1 MSTKVK
7 SRSHPGVRAGEAQ
20 GGERTA
26 DPRREAML
34 SAAFDAFLEHGVSG
48 TTTEEI
54 ARRARVSKREIY
66 RLFGNKEV
74 LFAELVRARG
84 TSMRRGLAL
93 APPESRATAL
103 EALERFGCEF
113 LTLLTDR
120 STVAVYRLAI
130 AEAGRAPELGRQL
143 DLQGRGTVRES
154 LQRWLTLA
162 RDKGVLP
169 VTDPDRAAGTFLVL
183 LSGDV
188 TVRQLLGAVG
198 PLDAGEISSRSAA
211 ASAAFQ
217 RLWLGQ
223 QP

>member
-7 SRSHPGVRAGEAQ
+7 SRVHPEPQPPAGEAP
-20 GGERTA
+20 GPEHTA

-34 SAAFDAFLEHGVSG
+34 SAAFEAFVEHGVSG
-48 TTTEEI
+48 TTTDEI

-84 TSMRRGLAL
+84 TTMRRGLTL

-103 EALERFGCEF
+103 EALERFGREF
-113 LTLLTDR
+113 LTLLTDV

-130 AEAGRAPELGRQL
+130 SEAGRAPELGRQL
-143 DLQGRGTVRES
+143 DLQGRGAVLES
-154 LQRWLTLA
+154 LQRWLALA
-162 RDKGVLP
+162 RERGALP
-169 VTDPDRAAGTFLVL
+169 VSDPERAGGSFLAL
-183 LSGDV
+183 LIGDL
-188 TVRQLLGAVG
+188 TVRQLLGAMAA
-198 PLDAGEISSRSAA
+198 PDAGEIARRASA

-217 RLWLGQ
+217 RLWLR
-223 QP
+223 